1 MSSTRQI
8 LNRKRAAENISKV
21 THTMETI
28 SAVKYRQHYGPW
40 RQGREFYDA
49 LARMAYLMVTAEQT
63 IDNPLLAENE
73 SDTRALIVIGSDR
86 GLCGSH
92 NSGIFRL
99 IDTHINLARRFGRK
113 LKVYAKG
120 NRVINYLNG
129 RGVPIEQTYT
139 DFDEVPSP
147 QQARQM
153 GTDFSQQYIDGKI
166 GALSVAYTR
175 FYSPASQR
183 PQTISIFPVAELID
197 DLTTRATVIW
207 PWELE
212 FEDFIVS
219 PSPEEIFG
227 EIVKMIVNTVL
238 SECFLE
244 AALSEHLER
253 VVAMRSATDNA
264 NEMIENLSM
273 DYNRARQGQITT
285 DLLDIIGGTFG

>member
-28 SAVKYRQHYGPW
+28 SAVKYRQHYGAW
-40 RQGREFYDA
+40 QQGRDFYDA
-49 LARMAYLMVTAEQT
+49 LARLAYLMLIAEHT
-63 IDNPLLAENE
+63 INHPLLTENK
-73 SDTRALIVIGSDR
+73 SDTRALIVIASDR

-92 NSGIFRL
+92 NTGIFRL

-129 RGVPIEQTYT
+129 RGVPIAEKYT
-139 DFDEVPSP
+139 DFDEIPSP
-147 QQARQM
+147 EQARRI
-153 GTDFSQQYIDGKI
+153 GADFSQQYIDGQI

-175 FYSPASQR
+175 FFSPASQH
-183 PQTISIFPVAELID
+183 PQTLSVFPVAELID

-219 PSPEEIFG
+219 PSPEKLFG

-264 NEMIENLSM
+264 NEMIEDLSM
-273 DYNRARQGQITT
+273 DYNRARQGKITS